1 PARFKI
7 LKLLK
12 ERGPTFVDQIAKET
26 GIHPR
31 IVSHHIDVLQ
41 EEKLVASKY
50 ELVKINDS
58 KRDVAV
64 RTCRITAKADEVMKD
79 VRQSMLLQERWVF
92 SERSKSTLLTILGL
106 EDPLPTGSLP
116 GSIFQ

>member
-1 PARFKI
+1 LLMKFILDGTAQIVTQPARFKI

-31 IVSHHIDVLQ
+31 MVSHHIDVLQ
-41 EEKLVASKY
+41 EEKLVESKY

-79 VRQSMLLQERWVF
+79 VRDSMR
-92 SERSKSTLLTILGL
+92 
-106 EDPLPTGSLP
+106 
-116 GSIFQ
+116 